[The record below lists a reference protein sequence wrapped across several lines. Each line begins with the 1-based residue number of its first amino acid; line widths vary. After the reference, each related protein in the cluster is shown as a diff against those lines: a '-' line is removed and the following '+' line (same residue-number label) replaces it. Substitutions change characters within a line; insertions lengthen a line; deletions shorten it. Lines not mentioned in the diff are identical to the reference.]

1 MSIVRRADE
10 RPYSE
15 KQLFGGEGVAEM
27 HPILNGAEE
36 MYGKGRLFSQITVN
50 PGCSIGYH
58 EHHGESEIF
67 AVMSG
72 NGVFNDNGTEVP
84 VSAGDVL
91 VTKSGDGHGIACAGS
106 CPLELIALILFE

>member
-1 MSIVRRADE
+1 MVKKGDTLRVQETEQMRGGDGTIVLHHFLNAD
-10 RPYSE
+10 
-15 KQLFGGEGVAEM
+15 
-27 HPILNGAEE
+27 E
-36 MYGKGRLFSQITVN
+36 MYGKGRLFSHITVS

>member
-1 MSIVRRADE
+1 
-10 RPYSE
+10 
-15 KQLFGGEGVAEM
+15 
-27 HPILNGAEE
+27 
-36 MYGKGRLFSQITVN
+36 
-50 PGCSIGYH
+50 
-58 EHHGESEIF
+58 
-67 AVMSG
+67 MSG